1 MALTKEQMLVRDTRN
16 KNMLVSAA
24 AGSGK
29 TFVLV
34 ERIISQ
40 ILDEKNGVD
49 VDRILV
55 VTFTTAAA
63 AEMKDRIRK
72 AIDKAIMKNSRDA
85 RLRCQA
91 TLIHNAHIRTIDS
104 FCSWVVKNYF
114 YEIDMDPSFRI
125 GSSGELKML
134 EDNVFSDL
142 LSAKLEEADEGF
154 KNLAGAYINGRRTD
168 SLRDMVF
175 SLHAKAASFAWPD
188 EWYDNALKLYDINS
202 IEELESSQ
210 AVVEILKLTDME
222 LKGAINKLERFVNL
236 YPSDSDSKD
245 KEILNYELGQ
255 LKGIYSKDSFADK
268 YAAISGVDFST
279 RWSSKGTSLNEDDIA
294 RAKALRDSYKGIVNT
309 LKKDFY
315 GLSLSDIFDDILYVR
330 NQAISLIEFAKE
342 YSRVLLDEKKKRNIY
357 DFNDVEHM
365 ALRILRNEESK
376 EHEKRPVAV
385 ELSNHFKEIMVD
397 EYQDSNELQEQIL
410 TAISS
415 GNNYFTVGDVK
426 QSIYAFR
433 QASPKLFIDKLY
445 SYPMDDGPS
454 NNSIRIDLD
463 KNFRSRY
470 EVLNFCNQV
479 FAPLMQ
485 MDVGGVMYDEK
496 AALKLGDESFKGE
509 PSDYEAEVLIA
520 TGEPDSMKE
529 MDIDDG
535 DTLEALVI
543 AKRIKELMADGFQVS
558 CKGEDGREQRPL
570 KYNDIVIL
578 MRGVKG
584 HADKYIAT
592 LKDKG
597 IPAYVAEETG
607 FFDREEID
615 TVLSMLNVID
625 NPFNDIPLAAVLH
638 SAMFNFSSERLA
650 QIRATNPEVSLYQC
664 LLNKWEAD
672 KDEDIGAFLT
682 LLNRFRD
689 EAIDT
694 PIHEIIEHV
703 LEETRFLIYTK
714 ALDNGPMA
722 AANLNKLI
730 DEAVSFEGTS
740 FKGLSRFV
748 SYIEG
753 LKTYDEDLGL
763 AKTVSENDEAVRIM
777 TIHKS
782 KGLEFPVVFLAGC
795 GKPFKSE
802 GGLFVYDDK
811 LGLAMNYR
819 NPDTRLSYSTPL
831 YNLVKFANQS
841 DARGEYLRIL
851 YVALTRAV
859 DKLIITAEI
868 KPSKDKSAVDKISE
882 FAGDSGLLDTYT
894 KLKASTSIE
903 LIIRSLN
910 ASAYPYKRRIVDC
923 KELFIDEV
931 KRAVIKEQV
940 KATIDKIID
949 EVEATDNPI
958 VNTLAFEYD
967 GIKDSKYKSKYSVS
981 EIKHQAMEEAFMFN
995 ADAAPA
1001 FVYQEDESYI
1011 PVFMRE
1017 GNIEADGDSN
1027 VPSGALY
1034 GTAMHRFLE
1043 CFDFTNQDLL
1053 GSFEEQL
1060 QYMKK
1065 VKCLSED
1072 EFSRINLSKLKTFL
1086 SDNSAIRMAAAAAS
1100 GKLYKEKPFVYGSDA
1115 KILFNDNESGDEMIL
1130 VQGIIDVFWEED
1142 DGIVLLDY
1150 KTDKVDDANALMV
1163 RYEKQLE
1170 LYKNAIEASYGV
1182 KVKEVLIYS
1191 FALER
1196 SINLCTTNSQ

>member
-1 MALTKEQMLVRDTRN
+1 MSLTNEQILVRDTRN

-40 ILDEKNGVD
+40 ILDEKNGID

-72 AIDKAIMKNSRDA
+72 AIDKAVMQNASDA
-85 RLRCQA
+85 RLRSQA

-114 YEIDMDPSFRI
+114 YEINMDPSFRI
-125 GSSGELKML
+125 GASGELKML
-134 EDNVFSDL
+134 NDNIFTEL
-142 LSAKLEEADEGF
+142 LSKKLEEKDEGF
-154 KNLAGAYINGRRTD
+154 KLLADAYINGRNTD
-168 SLRDMVF
+168 GLRDMVF
-175 SLHAKAASFAWPD
+175 ALHDKAASFAWPM
-188 EWYDNALKLYDINS
+188 EWYDNALKIYDIS
-202 IEELESSQ
+202 TIEELENSEL
-210 AVVEILKLTDME
+210 VEEILKLTDSE
-222 LKGAINKLERFVNL
+222 LSGIVTKLERFLSL
-236 YPSDSDSKD
+236 YTEDCSAKD
-245 KEILNYELGQ
+245 KDIFTYELGQ
-255 LKGIYSKDSFADK
+255 IKGIYSKNTFNEKFD
-268 YAAISGVDFST
+268 AISGIDFST
-279 RWSSKGTSLNEDDIA
+279 RWGTKGTCLNEDDVK
-294 RAKALRDSYKGIVNT
+294 RAKDFRGAYKKIVTGI
-309 LKKDFY
+309 KDNYY
-315 GLSLSDIFDDILYVR
+315 GVSLEDMLEDIKYIR
-330 NQAISLIEFAKE
+330 TQAIALINFAKD
-342 YSRVLLDEKKKRNIY
+342 YSAALFAEKQKRNIY
-357 DFNDVEHM
+357 DFNDIEHM
-365 ALRILRNEESK
+365 ALRILRNEESV
-376 EHEKRPVAV
+376 EHEKRPVAI

-433 QASPKLFIDKLY
+433 QASPALFIKKLY
-445 SYPMDDGPS
+445 SYPMDAKPEAS
-454 NNSIRIDLD
+454 SIRIDLD

-485 MDVGGVMYDEK
+485 MDVGGVAYNEQ
-496 AALKLGDESFKGE
+496 AALKLGDETFKGE
-509 PSDYEAEVLIA
+509 QSQYEAEVLIA
-520 TGEPDSMKE
+520 TQNTDSMKE
-529 MDIDDG
+529 LDIDDG

-543 AKRIKELMADGFQVS
+543 AKRIKELIASDFQVS
-558 CKGEDGREQRPL
+558 CKGEDGRSLRPIKL
-570 KYNDIVIL
+570 NDIVIL

-584 HADKYIAT
+584 HSDKYIAA
-592 LKDKG
+592 LKDCG
-597 IPAYVAEETG
+597 IPSYVAEETG

-638 SAMFNFSSERLA
+638 SAMFGFSSERLA
-650 QIRATNPEVSLYQC
+650 QIRATSPKVSLYEC
-664 LLNKWEAD
+664 ILEKYKAD
-672 KDEDIGAFLT
+672 NDEDIVAFLDV
-682 LLNRFRD
+682 LNKFRD

-694 PIHEIIEHV
+694 PIHEIIEHI
-703 LEETRFLIYTK
+703 LEETDYLIYTK
-714 ALDNGPMA
+714 SLPNGRMA

-730 DEAVSFEGTS
+730 DEAVSFESTS

-782 KGLEFPVVFLAGC
+782 KGLEFPVVFLTGC
-795 GKPFKSE
+795 GKSFKNEAGS
-802 GGLFVYDDK
+802 FVYDDK
-811 LGLAMNYR
+811 LGLALNYR
-819 NPDTRLSYSTPL
+819 NPKTRISYKTPSF
-831 YNLVKFANQS
+831 NVVKYRMAA

-859 DKLIITAEI
+859 DKLIITAAI
-868 KPSKDKSAVDKISE
+868 KPNKDKSVIEKLSE
-882 FAGDSGLLDTYT
+882 YDGETGLLDTNT
-894 KLKASTSIE
+894 KLKASSSIE

-910 ASAYPYKRRIVDC
+910 ASGYHYNKRIIDC
-923 KELFIDEV
+923 EDLFIDEV
-931 KRAVIKEQV
+931 ERSVKKEQV
-940 KATIDKIID
+940 RAVLEKLIDAAGD
-949 EVEATDNPI
+949 GAGNPI
-958 VNTLAFEYD
+958 VNTLSFKYD
-967 GIKDSKYKSKYSVS
+967 GLNESRYKSKYSVS
-981 EIKHQAMEEAFMFN
+981 EIKHQAMEDVFQFN
-995 ADAAPA
+995 ADSAPA
-1001 FVYQEDESYI
+1001 FIVKEEESYI
-1011 PVFMRE
+1011 PLFMRQQDLKENTEE
-1017 GNIEADGDSN
+1017 GKIP
-1027 VPSGALY
+1027 VGALY

-1043 CFDFTNQDLL
+1043 CYDFANPNLVDSFD
-1053 GSFEEQL
+1053 EQL
-1060 QYMKK
+1060 SYMKQI
-1065 VKCLSED
+1065 KCLSED
-1072 EFSRINLSKLKTFL
+1072 EFGRINLNKLKKFL
-1086 SDNSAIRMAAAAAS
+1086 KDDYAKRMSMAAAN
-1100 GKLYKEKPFVYGSDA
+1100 GNLYKEKPFVYGSDA
-1115 KILFNDNESGDEMIL
+1115 KSLFNDDASSNEMIL
-1130 VQGIIDVFWEED
+1130 VQGIIDVFWEEE

-1150 KTDKVDDANALMV
+1150 KTDKVDDEQQLV
-1163 RYEKQLE
+1163 LRYERQLE

-1196 SINLCTTNSQ
+1196 SINLCTTK

>member
-1 MALTKEQMLVRDTRN
+1 MLVRDTRN

-134 EDNVFSDL
+134 ENNIFSDL
-142 LSAKLEEADEGF
+142 LSAKLEEDDEAF
-154 KNLAGAYINGRRTD
+154 KNLAGAYISGRRTD
-168 SLRDMVF
+168 ALRDMVF
-175 SLHAKAASFAWPD
+175 ALHTKASSFAWSD
-188 EWYDNALKLYDINS
+188 EWYDNALKLYDVNS
-202 IEELESSQ
+202 VEELESSKL
-210 AVVEILKLTDME
+210 VSEILKITDME
-222 LKGAINKLERFVNL
+222 LSGVIKKLEQIVNL
-236 YPSDSDSKD
+236 YPLEASSKD
-245 KEILNYELGQ
+245 KEILTYELGQ

-268 YAAISGVDFST
+268 YDAISGVDFST
-279 RWSSKGTSLNEDDIA
+279 KWSSKGTVLNEDEIV
-294 RAKALRDSYKGIVNT
+294 RAKALRDTYKGIVNT
-309 LKKDFY
+309 LSKDFY
-315 GLSLSDIFDDILYVR
+315 GLSLGEIFEDILYVKK
-330 NQAISLIEFAKE
+330 QAISLLDFAKD
-342 YSRVLLDEKKKRNIY
+342 YSKALFEEKKKRNLF

-365 ALRILRNEESK
+365 ALRILRNEASK
-376 EHEKRPVAV
+376 EHEKRPVAI
-385 ELSNHFKEIMVD
+385 ELSKHFKEIMVD

-445 SYPMDDGPS
+445 SYPMEDSTD
-454 NNSIRIDLD
+454 NASIRIDLD

-485 MDVGGVMYDEK
+485 MDVGGVMYDDK

-509 PSDYEAEVLIA
+509 PSDYEAEVIIA
-520 TGEPDSMKE
+520 TQDGKTMQAVA
-529 MDIDDG
+529 IDDG
-535 DTLEALVI
+535 DVLEASVI
-543 AKRIKELMADGFQVS
+543 AKRIKELMAEGFQVS
-558 CKGEDGREQRPL
+558 CKGENGRELRPL
-570 KYNDIVIL
+570 KLGDIVIL

-584 HADKYIAT
+584 HGDKYIAT
-592 LKDKG
+592 LKDNG

-664 LLNKWEAD
+664 ILDKWETD

-703 LEETRFLIYTK
+703 LEETNYFIYTK
-714 ALDNGPMA
+714 ARKSGAMA

-740 FKGLSRFV
+740 FKGLSRFIN
-748 SYIEG
+748 YIEG

-763 AKTVSENDEAVRIM
+763 AKIVSENDEAVRIM

-795 GKPFKSE
+795 GKPFKNE

-841 DARGEYLRIL
+841 DSRGEYLRIL

-859 DKLIITAEI
+859 DKLIITSAI
-868 KPSKDKSAVDKISE
+868 KPTKDKAVADKISE
-882 FAGDSGLLDTYT
+882 FSGDSGVLDTYT
-894 KLKASTSIE
+894 KLKASSSIE
-903 LIIRSLN
+903 LIIRALN
-910 ASAYPYKRRIVDC
+910 ASGYTYKKRIVDC
-923 KELFIDEV
+923 EELFVDEV
-931 KRAVIKEQV
+931 EKAVIKDQV
-940 KATIDKIID
+940 KNAIDKMLEDID
-949 EVEATDNPI
+949 EFADNPI
-958 VNTLAFEYD
+958 ANTLAFKYD
-967 GIKDSKYKSKYSVS
+967 GIKDSQYKSKYSVS
-981 EIKHQAMEEAFMFN
+981 EIKHQAMENAFMFN

-1001 FVYQEDESYI
+1001 FIYNEDESYI
-1011 PVFMRE
+1011 PMFMRE
-1017 GNIEADGDSN
+1017 ESVNDNADSK
-1027 VPSGALY
+1027 VPAGALY

-1053 GSFEEQL
+1053 ESFDEQL
-1060 QYMKK
+1060 QYMKN

-1072 EFSRINLSKLKTFL
+1072 EFSRINLNKLKTFL
-1086 SDNSAIRMAAAAAS
+1086 RDDTAIRMAAAAAA

-1115 KILFNDNESGDEMIL
+1115 NTLFNDNESGEEMIL

-1142 DGIVLLDY
+1142 DGIVLMDY
-1150 KTDKVDDANALMV
+1150 KTDRVDDDKELMV

-1170 LYKNAIEASYGV
+1170 LYKNAIEASYGT

-1196 SINLCTTNSQ
+1196 SIQICTTK